1 MNNDKLNTR
10 MTKKET
16 EDQQAS
22 TEQTKLLHEIN
33 SRLQNKDLTI
43 SSQDAT
49 AVSTVESQRRRWL
62 TQLSTELKGFMQRI
76 FRLNVKTYASVLRI
90 ESIITSHLEKTLLQE
105 PFILEDAIGRLA
117 PVHMQFITSW
127 EAFDAVLE
135 LRFQNFP
142 GERKIKRKEFV
153 LQDHATTREIDRSY
167 PWEGSFVPGQM
178 VDMSMLF
185 VNRETAT
192 TSCPPTTSCPKCSQ
206 PSTGSSQSDNQW

>member
-1 MNNDKLNTR
+1 MNNERLNAR

-16 EDQQAS
+16 KDQQAS
-22 TEQTKLLHEIN
+22 IEQTKLLHEIN
-33 SRLQNKDLTI
+33 DRLQSKDLTI
-43 SSQDAT
+43 SSQDAA
-49 AVSTVESQRRRWL
+49 AVSTLESQRWRWL
-62 TQLSTELKGFMQRI
+62 TQLCTELKNLMQKI
-76 FRLNVKTYASVLRI
+76 FRLNVKTYTSVLRI

-105 PFILEDAIGRLA
+105 PFILEDAIRRLA

-127 EAFDAVLE
+127 QAFDAVLE

-153 LQDHATTREIDRSY
+153 LQDHATTCEIDRSY
-167 PWEGSFVPGQM
+167 PWEGSFMPGQR

-192 TSCPPTTSCPKCSQ
+192 TSCPKCSM